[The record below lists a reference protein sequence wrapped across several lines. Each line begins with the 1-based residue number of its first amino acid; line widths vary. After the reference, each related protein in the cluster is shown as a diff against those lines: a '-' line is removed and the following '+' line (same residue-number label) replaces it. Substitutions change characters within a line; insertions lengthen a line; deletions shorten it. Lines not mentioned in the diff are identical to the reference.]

1 MKNYEA
7 LSDEQ
12 LIELFRKGESG
23 PEEYLVKKYKGMV
36 LKKAHAMF
44 IISPERMRLSLRLP
58 ICAWSVRWARP
69 LRFPEDRS
77 TGL

>member
-12 LIELFRKGESG
+12 LIELLRKGESG

-36 LKKAHAMF
+36 LKRPMPC
-44 IISPERMRLSLRLP
+44 SLSAESRR
-58 ICAWSVRWARP
+58 I
-69 LRFPEDRS
+69 
-77 TGL
+77 